1 MGAALSLDL
10 RRRVIAA
17 IEAGTSCRQ
26 AAARFGVGVATAI
39 RWQAQLR
46 REGDI
51 AAKRMGGDRTSHRI
65 EAHAALIL
73 KTCEARPQV
82 FPRELRDLLREHGVQ
97 TSISGLARFFIR
109 HGITR
114 KKGRSTRPNRNA
126 RM

>member
-82 FPRELRDLLREHGVQ
+82 FLRELRDLLREHGVQ

>member
-17 IEAGTSCRQ
+17 IKAGTSCRR

-51 AAKRMGGDRTSHRI
+51 AAKPMGGDRTSHRI

-73 KTCEARPQV
+73 TTCEERPQLYL
-82 FPRELRDLLREHGVQ
+82 RELRDVMREHGVE
-97 TSISGLARFFIR
+97 TSISGLARFFVR
-109 HGITR
+109 HGISR
-114 KKGRSTRPNRNA
+114 KKG
-126 RM
+126 

>member
-10 RRRVIAA
+10 RRGVIAA

-65 EAHAALIL
+65 ETHAALIL

-82 FPRELRDLLREHGVQ
+82 FLRELRDLLQEHGVQ
-97 TSISGLARFFIR
+97 TSISGLARFFVR

-114 KKGRSTRPNRNA
+114 KKGRSTRPSRNA
-126 RM
+126 RT

>member
-17 IEAGTSCRQ
+17 IKAGTSCRR

-51 AAKRMGGDRTSHRI
+51 AAKPMGGDRTSHRI

-73 KTCEARPQV
+73 TTCEERPQLYL
-82 FPRELRDLLREHGVQ
+82 RELRDVMREHGVE
-97 TSISGLARFFIR
+97 TSISGLARFFVR
-109 HGITR
+109 HGISR
-114 KKGRSTRPNRNA
+114 KKGRSTRLNRSA
-126 RM
+126 PT

>member
-26 AAARFGVGVATAI
+26 ATARFGVGVAMAI
-39 RWQAQLR
+39 GWHAQLQR
-46 REGDI
+46 WGNV
-51 AAKRMGGDRTSHRI
+51 AAKPMGGDRTSHRI

-73 KTCEARPQV
+73 TTCEARPQLYL
-82 FPRELRDLLREHGVQ
+82 RELRDLLREHGVQ
-97 TSISGLARFFIR
+97 TSTSGLARFFIR

-114 KKGRSTRPNRNA
+114 KKGRSTRPSRSG
-126 RM
+126 RT

>member
-10 RRRVIAA
+10 RRRVITA

-73 KTCEARPQV
+73 KTCEARPQM
-82 FPRELRDLLREHGVQ
+82 FLRELRDLLREHGVQ